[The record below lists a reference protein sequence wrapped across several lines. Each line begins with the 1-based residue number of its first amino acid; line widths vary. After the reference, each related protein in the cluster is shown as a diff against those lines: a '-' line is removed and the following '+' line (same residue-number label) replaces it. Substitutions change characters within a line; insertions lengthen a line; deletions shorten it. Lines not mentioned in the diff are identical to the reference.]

1 MDRLTT
7 YEMFIAIAREGS
19 FSAAARR
26 LGVSAQAVTRGLAA
40 LEGRLGT
47 RLLHRTTRAVSLT
60 AEGARHLPRIERVLA
75 DLVQSE
81 RDLAGGQSEPSGE
94 LAITAPVAF
103 GRLHVM
109 PVVSDLLA
117 RYPALDIRLL
127 LLDRNVRLVEEGID
141 VAVRIG
147 ALADSSLRAARIG
160 SVREVIVASPGYLA
174 QRGQPRLRED
184 LVAHDL
190 IGSTGPRGAAEWR
203 LGATQGVPR
212 ARRRLRVNSV
222 SAALAAAEA
231 GVGLANFLSYQ
242 VADALGA
249 GRLVE
254 VLRPA
259 HVEPIP
265 VHLLF
270 EVARAGSAGT
280 RAFIEAMRQREHEGR
295 WS

>member
-1 MDRLTT
+1 MDRIAA

-19 FSAAARR
+19 FAAAARR
-26 LGVSAQAVTRGLAA
+26 LGQSPQAVTRGLAA
-40 LEGRLGT
+40 LEERLGT
-47 RLLHRTTRAVSLT
+47 RLFHRTTRAVSLT
-60 AEGARHLPRIERVLA
+60 AEGAQHLPRIERVLA
-75 DLVQSE
+75 ELADSE
-81 RDLAGGQSEPSGE
+81 RELTGRRAEPHGE

-103 GRLHVM
+103 GRLHVL
-109 PVVSDLLA
+109 PVVSELLA
-117 RYPALDIRLL
+117 QYPALDVRLL

-147 ALADSSLRAARIG
+147 ALSDSALRAARVG

-174 QRGQPRLRED
+174 RRGQPLGPED
-184 LVAHDL
+184 LAGHDL
-190 IGSTGPRGAAEWR
+190 IASTGPRGGAEWR
-203 LGATQGVPR
+203 FGGTDAAGR

-242 VADALGA
+242 AAEALSA

-259 HVEPIP
+259 QVEPIP
-265 VHLLF
+265 VNLLF
-270 EVARAGSAGT
+270 EAERAGSAAT
-280 RAFIEAMRQREHEGR
+280 RAFIEAMRQHASEGR
-295 WS
+295 WD